1 MKRYGLFT
9 KNSDEAINNIP
20 SRSLEEAK
28 SYFMSKKQLKQEMD
42 NALETSD
49 FERAK
54 EISKYLNESLESVTV
69 IRWSYRTNSLKTEKF
84 TKSKI
89 EYKV

>member
-28 SYFMSKKQLKQEMD
+28 SFFIAKKQLTVDQF
-42 NALETSD
+42 NQL
-49 FERAK
+49 FEVRL
-54 EISKYLNESLESVTV
+54 IN
-69 IRWSYRTNSLKTEKF
+69 
-84 TKSKI
+84 
-89 EYKV
+89 